1 MYIIKQ
7 PTNQPTI
14 NTFKTMAAQATQ
26 TSVDSG
32 NISVRILVNGTEP
45 CEVIRTTGD
54 GGGVVDF
61 QESSQPYKIEITM
74 KNRTNKSFMIGKAS
88 VGDGDEGDV
97 TGVQRIHYL
106 GSTTLAGYK
115 PGKAN
120 NFVCNSLSKCE
131 KTSGVTGPASDTSYF
146 KIEITEFDV
155 IPFVEPQRFRSFC
168 SDNDKGGYDRGGGG
182 GGYDRGGGGSTF
194 RSLSTGGGE
203 SYSRCGT
210 MKGSEYVPAVK
221 TVTTRDTFTKINT
234 HVFTIQIVCSASDA
248 VKFRSNRMYQKS
260 LLKNEQQLLSKATDE
275 VTAAEKALRIC
286 QTLVDQARAKCGT
299 IRAHVESEGE
309 KFTSIY
315 GTDPTHESHAGIFMD
330 LE

>member
-1 MYIIKQ
+1 
-7 PTNQPTI
+7 
-14 NTFKTMAAQATQ
+14 MAAQATQ

-32 NISVRILVNGTEP
+32 NIRVRILVNKTEP
-45 CEVIRTTGD
+45 CKVIYTTDD

-106 GSTTLAGYK
+106 GSTTLTGYK

-120 NFVCNSLSKCE
+120 NFVCNSLSECE
-131 KTSGVTGPASDTSYF
+131 KTSGVTGPASDTSYI

-168 SDNDKGGYDRGGGG
+168 SDNDGGVYDRGGGAATASC
-182 GGYDRGGGGSTF
+182 DRGGGGPTF
-194 RSLSTGGGE
+194 RSLSTVGSE

-221 TVTTRDTFTKINT
+221 TMTTRDTFTMNNK
-234 HVFTIQIVCSASDA
+234 HVITIQIVCSASDA

-299 IRAHVESEGE
+299 IRAHVESEDE